1 VGKVVVSSFG
11 WCFGGLDSGG
21 CPEKARR
28 SEWHGEKELL
38 TEEDRA

>member
-11 WCFGGLDSGG
+11 WCLGGLDSGG
-21 CPEKARR
+21 CSEKARR
-28 SEWHGEKELL
+28 SKGHGEREPL